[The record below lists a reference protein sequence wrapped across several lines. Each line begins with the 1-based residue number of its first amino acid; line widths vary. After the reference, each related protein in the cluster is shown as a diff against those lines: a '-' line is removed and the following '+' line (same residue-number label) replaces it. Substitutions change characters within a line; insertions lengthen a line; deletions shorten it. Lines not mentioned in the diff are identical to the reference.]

1 MQATKPVTETIEV
14 TVAFP
19 LSGRDTFHGRYAR
32 NDTVGTVR
40 AAAMSHFGV
49 AEEPGTRYYLT
60 DDRNDD
66 RELSDSE
73 TIGTVAGQAEAVHL
87 TLVKDLV
94 QG

>member
-1 MQATKPVTETIEV
+1 MQATEQVTETIEV

-19 LSGRDTFHGRYAR
+19 LSARDTFHRRYTR

-40 AAAMSHFGV
+40 AAAMDHYGAV
-49 AEEPGTRYYLT
+49 EEPGTRYYLT
-60 DDRNDD
+60 DDRHDD
-66 RELSDSE
+66 RELPDSE
-73 TIGTVAGQAEAVHL
+73 TIGIVAGHADAVHL

>member
-1 MQATKPVTETIEV
+1 MQATEQITETIEV

-19 LSGRDTFHGRYAR
+19 LSGRDTFHSRYAR
-32 NDTVGTVR
+32 NDAVGTVR
-40 AAAMSHFGV
+40 TAAMNHFGV
-49 AEEPGTRYYLT
+49 MEEPGTRYYLT
-60 DDRNDD
+60 DDRHND
-66 RELSDSE
+66 RELPDSE

>member
-1 MQATKPVTETIEV
+1 MQATEQLTETIEV

-19 LSGRDTFHGRYAR
+19 LSGRDTFHHRYVR
-32 NDTVGTVR
+32 SDTIGTVR

-49 AEEPGTRYYLT
+49 VEEPGTRYYLT
-60 DDRNDD
+60 DDRHDD
-66 RELSDSE
+66 RELSDGD
-73 TIGTVAGQAEAVHL
+73 TIGTVAGHAAAVHL